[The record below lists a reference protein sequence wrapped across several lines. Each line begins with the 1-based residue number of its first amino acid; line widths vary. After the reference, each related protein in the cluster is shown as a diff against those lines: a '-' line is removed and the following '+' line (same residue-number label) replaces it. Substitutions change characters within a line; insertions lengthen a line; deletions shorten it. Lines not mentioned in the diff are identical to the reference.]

1 MDCRERILSNDY
13 ADILVD
19 FTIPQELNY
28 EMPVDFCYHRI
39 VGNLGIAYVERSSL
53 PSINV
58 STMNYSF
65 LPKVYGLLEEAPGA
79 LGQPNVRF
87 DSVSL
92 LSAGILQMQGQPLY
106 LTGKDVTIA
115 VIGSG
120 IRYTD
125 EVFRDGFGRS
135 RIKAIWD
142 QTIQTGDLPEGFSY
156 GSEYSFEQ
164 IQTALESENPLS
176 IVPSMDT
183 IGHGTAM
190 AAVAAGSRI
199 NDEIQYTGAAPEA
212 NIVVVK
218 LKEMKPY
225 LRDYY
230 LIPEN
235 AIGYQET
242 DILQAIQYVQK
253 FARDLYR
260 PLVILM
266 GFGTNLGDHTGTSI
280 LGRYMN
286 LISMQ
291 KGRVFAVSSG
301 NEGNAGHHFQG
312 ELSQKDSYR
321 DVEIRVGDAEKGFL
335 LDLWGSVP
343 NLFAV
348 EIRSPGGEVL
358 SRINP
363 RKMGPQ
369 SYSFIFEKTLITVD
383 TLLSEQAS
391 GAELIRMRFQAPTS
405 GIWTVRVY
413 AEEEMISGRFDLW
426 LPITPFLSD
435 DTYFLEPEPDT
446 TITEPGNVESA
457 ITATAY
463 NDENRSVYLNAG
475 RGFTREG
482 AIKPD
487 IAAPGVNVST
497 PTGKTTGG
505 YMAAALTAGG
515 VAQILQ
521 WAVVEQN
528 DVLADA
534 NKVRNYLVRGAE
546 RAEEAQY
553 PNTMYG
559 YGLLDVQGTYD
570 FLAGL

>member
-1 MDCRERILSNDY
+1 MNCRERILSNDY

-19 FTIPQELNY
+19 FTVPHELNY
-28 EMPVDFCYHRI
+28 EAPQDYCYHRI
-39 VGNLGIAYVERSSL
+39 IGNLGIAYVERSSL
-53 PSINV
+53 PQINV
-58 STMNYSF
+58 STMNYAF
-65 LPKVYGLLEEAPGA
+65 VPKAYGLMEEAPGA
-79 LGQPNVRF
+79 IGEANNRF

-106 LTGKDVTIA
+106 LTGRDVTIA
-115 VIGSG
+115 VIGTG

-125 EVFRDGFGRS
+125 SVFRDAFGRS
-135 RIKAIWD
+135 RVKAIWD
-142 QTIQTGDLPEGFSY
+142 QTIQTGNLPEGFSY
-156 GSEYSFEQ
+156 GSEYTYEQ
-164 IQTALESENPLS
+164 IQTALESENPLDV
-176 IVPSMDT
+176 VPSTDN

-190 AAVAAGSRI
+190 AAVAAGSRLE
-199 NDEIQYTGAAPEA
+199 DGTQYIGAAPEA

-218 LKEMKPY
+218 LKEIKQY
-225 LRDYY
+225 LREYY

-235 AIGYQET
+235 VTAYQET

-260 PLVILM
+260 PLVICM

-286 LISMQ
+286 LISLQ
-291 KGRVFAVSSG
+291 KSRVFTVSSG
-301 NEGNAGHHFQG
+301 NEGNAGHHFRG
-312 ELSQKDSYR
+312 ELTQKDAYR
-321 DVEIRVGDAEKGFL
+321 DVEIRVGDAENGFV

-343 NLFAV
+343 NLFSV
-348 EIRSPGGEVL
+348 EIRSPGGEVVP
-358 SRINP
+358 RINP
-363 RKMGPQ
+363 RKIGPQ
-369 SYSFIFEKTLITVD
+369 SYSFIFERTRIVVD

-391 GAELIRMRFQAPTS
+391 GAELIRMRFEAPTA
-405 GIWTVRVY
+405 GIWIVRVY
-413 AEEEMISGRFDLW
+413 ADEEMMNGRFDLW
-426 LPITPFLSD
+426 LPISSFLSD

-446 TITEPGNVESA
+446 TITEPGNVQSA

-463 NDENRSVYLNAG
+463 NDENRSIYLNAG

-487 IAAPGVNVST
+487 IAAPGVNIST

-505 YMAAALTAGG
+505 YISASLTAGG

-528 DVLADA
+528 DLLADA
-534 NKVRNYLVRGAE
+534 GKIRNYLVRGAKRE
-546 RAEEAQY
+546 DEMEY

-559 YGLLDVQGTYD
+559 YGLLDIQGTFD